1 MVNLL
6 EILTKRNSGTIA
18 KKRLQF
24 LLISDRA
31 GCTPEIFEM
40 IKDDMI
46 KAISKY
52 MEIDTDGLEIKIT
65 QMGPGPVDV
74 FRSSMPASPSVS
86 SAQRGLFFKC
96 FQSTISETI
105 ISGCCFMCWP

>member
-1 MVNLL
+1 MVNLF
-6 EILTKRNSGTIA
+6 EILTRRNSGTIA

-31 GCTPEIFEM
+31 GCTPEILEM

-52 MEIDTDGLEIKIT
+52 MEIDTNGLEIKIT
-65 QMGPGPVDV
+65 QVEDEDV
-74 FRSSMPASPSVS
+74 SERLAILYASIPIRVLLTK
-86 SAQRGLFFKC
+86 GTYL
-96 FQSTISETI
+96 
-105 ISGCCFMCWP
+105 

>member
-6 EILTKRNSGTIA
+6 EILTKKNSGTIA

-24 LLISDRA
+24 VLIADRA
-31 GCTPEIFEM
+31 GCTPEILEM

-52 MEIDTDGLEIKIT
+52 MEIDTNGLEIRIT
-65 QMGPGPVDV
+65 QMEDREASERLPVLYV
-74 FRSSMPASPSVS
+74 SMPV
-86 SAQRGLFFKC
+86 RVMLTK
-96 FQSTISETI
+96 ET
-105 ISGCCFMCWP
+105 CQ

>member
-1 MVNLL
+1 MVNLF

-31 GCTPEIFEM
+31 GCTPEILEM

-52 MEIDTDGLEIKIT
+52 MEIDTNGLEIKIT
-65 QMGPGPVDV
+65 QVEDKKLAERLPVLY
-74 FRSSMPASPSVS
+74 ASIPIRVLLTK
-86 SAQRGLFFKC
+86 GTYL
-96 FQSTISETI
+96 
-105 ISGCCFMCWP
+105 

>member
-1 MVNLL
+1 MNLI

-31 GCTPEIFEM
+31 GCTPEILEM

-52 MEIDTDGLEIKIT
+52 MEIDTNGLEIKVT
-65 QMGPGPVDV
+65 QVDGIKQGDRLPVLY
-74 FRSSMPASPSVS
+74 ASIPIRVLLTN
-86 SAQRGLFFKC
+86 GTYL
-96 FQSTISETI
+96 
-105 ISGCCFMCWP
+105 

>member
-1 MVNLL
+1 MVNLF

-31 GCTPEIFEM
+31 GCTPEILEM

-52 MEIDTDGLEIKIT
+52 MEIDTNGLEIKIT
-65 QMGPGPVDV
+65 QVEDKDV
-74 FRSSMPASPSVS
+74 SERFPILYASIPIRVLLTK
-86 SAQRGLFFKC
+86 GTYL
-96 FQSTISETI
+96 
-105 ISGCCFMCWP
+105 